1 MCSAQLE
8 SMWIGIN
15 LGAENIRVAFVIN
28 PAENKEAIVETIC
41 NVPSVFCIKG
51 GVRRFGKQALEK
63 SPSNI
68 VFGLLLFGYLKY

>member
-1 MCSAQLE
+1 MCSAQSE

-15 LGAENIRVAFVIN
+15 LGAENIRVSFVN
-28 PAENKEAIVETIC
+28 PAESKEAIVETITTY

-51 GVRRFGKQALEK
+51 GVRRFGKQALEE

-68 VFGLLLFGYLKY
+68 VFGLLLFG